1 MGLRA
6 AAWVAALTAALAFA
20 NSLGNDFAYDDR
32 LIIAGNEAIR
42 SLETL
47 PATFTK
53 PYWPNRH
60 GRELGLWRPLT
71 TWVYG
76 LQWALW
82 NGNPAG
88 FHLVNVI
95 LASMSAA
102 LAVLLLGRLLPVP
115 AALAGGLLFAV
126 HPVHA
131 EAVANVVGM
140 AELLSAVPYLAA
152 CLVAVRHPG
161 RMRAGRLAIVTG
173 LFLAAMLAKESAVT
187 LPGAVLLIDAARRD
201 LRVDQLHGY
210 LAERWPLHLA
220 MAVTIA
226 IVLAGRLAVL
236 GSVADP
242 HPPLG
247 AEILAGG
254 GVSRIWTVLSTW
266 PEVFRLLFLPLDL
279 SADYSPWV
287 IPIARGWTARSLC
300 GLLIGLAVL
309 GVAWWSAGRGPLT
322 PRRLTPAALG
332 FGVLWFAITALPTS
346 NLFFL
351 TGVLLT
357 ERTLFLP
364 SLGFA
369 AGAGWMLAQLRRERP
384 RAGTVVIVAAL
395 SLLLCR
401 TIARNP
407 TWRDNT
413 TVFETLLR
421 EHPESGRAQWVAGD
435 MYLARGDLARG
446 LTAYRRAIGMIGGS
460 YTLLAEIARRL
471 AAEGL
476 DRPAEHLLRRAWRDR
491 PEFGLAPSL
500 LAVLYDRQG
509 RWKRGEEAARA
520 ALAAEPESVVQT
532 HLLARSLAAQ
542 GRLEEAIAARLR
554 VIGLGEDRA
563 EQRRWL
569 AELELR
575 LQMGDTV
582 RTPATK
588 GTESH
593 KKTVDKE

>member
-210 LAERWPLHLA
+210 LAER
-220 MAVTIA
+220 
-226 IVLAGRLAVL
+226 
-236 GSVADP
+236 
-242 HPPLG
+242 
-247 AEILAGG
+247 
-254 GVSRIWTVLSTW
+254 
-266 PEVFRLLFLPLDL
+266 
-279 SADYSPWV
+279 
-287 IPIARGWTARSLC
+287 
-300 GLLIGLAVL
+300 
-309 GVAWWSAGRGPLT
+309 
-322 PRRLTPAALG
+322 
-332 FGVLWFAITALPTS
+332 
-346 NLFFL
+346 
-351 TGVLLT
+351 
-357 ERTLFLP
+357 
-364 SLGFA
+364 
-369 AGAGWMLAQLRRERP
+369 
-384 RAGTVVIVAAL
+384 
-395 SLLLCR
+395 
-401 TIARNP
+401 
-407 TWRDNT
+407 
-413 TVFETLLR
+413 
-421 EHPESGRAQWVAGD
+421 
-435 MYLARGDLARG
+435 
-446 LTAYRRAIGMIGGS
+446 
-460 YTLLAEIARRL
+460 
-471 AAEGL
+471 
-476 DRPAEHLLRRAWRDR
+476 
-491 PEFGLAPSL
+491 
-500 LAVLYDRQG
+500 
-509 RWKRGEEAARA
+509 
-520 ALAAEPESVVQT
+520 
-532 HLLARSLAAQ
+532 
-542 GRLEEAIAARLR
+542 
-554 VIGLGEDRA
+554 
-563 EQRRWL
+563 
-569 AELELR
+569 
-575 LQMGDTV
+575 
-582 RTPATK
+582 
-588 GTESH
+588 
-593 KKTVDKE
+593 